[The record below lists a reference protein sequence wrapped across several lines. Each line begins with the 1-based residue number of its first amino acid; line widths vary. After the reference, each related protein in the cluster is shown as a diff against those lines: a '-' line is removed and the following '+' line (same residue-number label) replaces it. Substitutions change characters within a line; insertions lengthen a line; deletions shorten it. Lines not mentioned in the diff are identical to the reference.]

1 MADPIVDFIADLF
14 TIMNVPG
21 FKSSLVPS
29 PEQFAA
35 AKAGTYGAVQ
45 KPAAAAAPGTPGVV
59 QHKRFGA
66 VEAGPMNF
74 IENPYGGVAP
84 AQGETPNQSIRKMI
98 RGTLSPTNPEEQ
110 VPQPPTIFGVRG

>member
-21 FKSSLVPS
+21 FKSSLVPGT
-29 PEQFAA
+29 EQFEA
-35 AKAGTYGAVQ
+35 AKAGTYGAIP
-45 KPAAAAAPGTPGVV
+45 KPKLPGAPGTPGVV
-59 QHKRFGA
+59 QQPRFGA
-66 VEAGPMNF
+66 VDSRAMSF

-84 AQGETPNQSIRKMI
+84 AQGETPTQSINKLI

-110 VPQPPTIFGVRG
+110 VPPPAPILGVRG